1 MTEGEPFGVG
11 EELEVL
17 DALEVS
23 VMVCEGLCVQVGV
36 LEVLDVPV
44 EL

>member
-17 DALEVS
+17 DALG
-23 VMVCEGLCVQVGV
+23 VMVREELCVQVGV
-36 LEVLDVPV
+36 AEVLDVPV